1 MGETDW
7 GRNWVLFWWT
17 RPCSVN
23 LESNFLLMGGGA
35 AWLHG
40 TGAASAQHWRDFEEI
55 PRIQGQ
61 RRSPSRT
68 VGGTK
73 SRLRIKPHTRQRR
86 SEGSNKAVHQDPETP
101 QRLSAEEVRVS
112 SGLLQGQRLWVQQT
126 WVWHK
131 PSWSVQESPVEV
143 WFGGGLLQGWGHWV
157 EQCLH
162 GAIWRRK
169 QVTCC

>member
-1 MGETDW
+1 
-7 GRNWVLFWWT
+7 
-17 RPCSVN
+17 
-23 LESNFLLMGGGA
+23 MGGGA
-35 AWLHG
+35 AWLRG

-55 PRIQGQ
+55 PHIQGQ

-68 VGGTK
+68 VGGAK
-73 SRLRIKPHTRQRR
+73 SRLRIKPHTCQRR

-112 SGLLQGQRLWVQQT
+112 SGLPQGQGLWVQQT

-143 WFGGGLLQGWGHWV
+143 WFGGGLLRGWGQSGAVPAWGHLKEETSYLLLNLLWWLV
-157 EQCLH
+157 WQHH
-162 GAIWRRK
+162 GPL
-169 QVTCC
+169 